1 MRPFALLALLFLGVS
16 VALAHDVPVNP
27 STCTFDPLGITAPD
41 AGLVASVAS
50 PTAADGMRIVYT
62 VATATAQFQQE
73 PVTPRSFTIGGVEG
87 TLAFQPAFS
96 GTLLA
101 SGDLFYPAVTLTF
114 TFGAVPTSVTVPLTT
129 SLAIAGNDV
138 VMGAPMTSDGQL
150 TLVGAVPA
158 GALPLPL
165 ATSATLLQLTCQAS
179 PPPDLDQFAAPTTIT
194 SLAGVL
200 SPSKGKLRGIL
211 RGGTWTVGDLT
222 GRPAILRLM
231 AGDAV
236 LATVDFPSGF
246 SAQSARHLVA
256 DNANGSRVLLQVARR
271 RPTAQLRVLMP
282 GIEMPSAGS
291 KTANVQATLVV
302 GDVLARGARSFRL
315 RGGALRAGS

>member
-1 MRPFALLALLFLGVS
+1 MRAVAIACLTLGARL
-16 VALAHDVPVNP
+16 ALAHDIPVSP
-27 STCTFDPLGITAPD
+27 STCTFDTFELTEPD
-41 AGLVASVAS
+41 TGVSANVS
-50 PTAADGMRIVYT
+50 PPTSADAMRIVYT

-73 PVTPRSFTIGGVEG
+73 PVTPRSFAIGGVEG

-114 TFGAVPTSVTVPLTT
+114 TLGAVPASVTVPLTT
-129 SLAIAGNDV
+129 SLAVAGNDV
-138 VMGAPMTSDGQL
+138 VMGMPMTSDGHL

-158 GALPLPL
+158 GALPPPL
-165 ATSATLLQLTCQAS
+165 ATSATLLELTCQAS
-179 PPPDLDQFAAPTTIT
+179 PPPDLDQFAAPPTIT
-194 SLAGVL
+194 GLAGLL
-200 SPSKGKLRGIL
+200 SPSKGKLRGIV

-222 GRPAILRLM
+222 GRPAILQLV

-246 SAQSARHLVA
+246 SAPSARHLVA
-256 DNANGSRVLLQVARR
+256 ESANGSRVVLQVARR
-271 RPTAQLRVLMP
+271 RPAAQLRVLLP
-282 GIEMPSAGS
+282 GVEMPSAGGR
-291 KTANVQATLVV
+291 TASVQATLVV

>member
-1 MRPFALLALLFLGVS
+1 MRRFALAILFFVGVS

-27 STCTFDPLGITAPD
+27 STCTFDPFVITAPE
-41 AGLVASVAS
+41 AGLVASVA
-50 PTAADGMRIVYT
+50 PATAADGMRIVYT

-73 PVTPRSFTIGGVEG
+73 PVTPRSFAIGGVEG

-114 TFGAVPTSVTVPLTT
+114 TLGAVPASVTVPLTT
-129 SLAIAGNDV
+129 SLAVAGNDV
-138 VMGAPMTSDGQL
+138 VMGMPMTSDGHL

-158 GALPLPL
+158 GALPPPL
-165 ATSATLLQLTCQAS
+165 ATSATLLELTCQAS
-179 PPPDLDQFAAPTTIT
+179 PPPDLDQFAAPPTIT
-194 SLAGVL
+194 GLAGLL
-200 SPSKGKLRGIL
+200 SPSKGKLRGIV

-222 GRPAILRLM
+222 GRPAILQLV

-246 SAQSARHLVA
+246 SAPSARHLVA
-256 DNANGSRVLLQVARR
+256 ESANGSRVVLQVARR
-271 RPTAQLRVLMP
+271 RPAAQLRVLLP
-282 GIEMPSAGS
+282 GVEMPSAGGR
-291 KTANVQATLVV
+291 TASVQATLVV